1 MSHQYKDS
9 ENAFKNFLPIIFT
22 PVIEF
27 YYLIRIVYLMY
38 YVLCTHDI
46 SIMYKYHEF
55 NHQHHPHLST
65 SVNVILYLL
74 LTMLKA
80 TNKSISA
87 TVVNVFANDIVGK

>member
-1 MSHQYKDS
+1 
-9 ENAFKNFLPIIFT
+9 
-22 PVIEF
+22 
-27 YYLIRIVYLMY
+27 
-38 YVLCTHDI
+38 
-46 SIMYKYHEF
+46 MYKYHEF